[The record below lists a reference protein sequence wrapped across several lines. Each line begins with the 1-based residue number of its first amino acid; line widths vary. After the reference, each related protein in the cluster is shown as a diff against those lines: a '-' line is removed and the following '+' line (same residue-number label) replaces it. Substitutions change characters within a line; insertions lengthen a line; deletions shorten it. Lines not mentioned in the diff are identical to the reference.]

1 MPYNNPSLYNAAITG
16 ITGGVEQRW
25 LQAVDTSLPDKIAA
39 LATVIDSS
47 IAPIVGGATDAQA
60 ELMSELCE
68 GVFSGRYLG
77 NEHINAYNNV
87 IAALVATFNAIS
99 VKLTYVS
106 PGPPPVVAPAILYS
120 VFSVSSPPLS
130 VIYTLTAQS
139 FVYQFAV
146 MIITP
151 FNDPAATVA
160 FGTSGNP
167 NLFFDPS
174 QSMLSSINQFES
186 EEHLI
191 LPAGTQL
198 TQTVNLGSAST
209 GIGLLL
215 WSVSPL

>member
-25 LQAVDTSLPDKIAA
+25 LQSVDASLPDKIAA
-39 LATVIDSS
+39 IATIIDSS
-47 IAPIVGGATDAQA
+47 IAPIGGGATDAQA

-68 GVFSGRYLG
+68 GVFSSRYLG
-77 NEHINAYNNV
+77 NEHVSAYNNV
-87 IAALVATFNAIS
+87 ITALVGTFNAIS
-99 VKLTYVS
+99 AKLTYVS

-120 VFSVSSPPLS
+120 VFNTSSPASS

-139 FVYQFAV
+139 FVYQLAV
-146 MIITP
+146 MMITP
-151 FNDPAATVA
+151 FDDPAATVA

-174 QSMLSSINQFES
+174 QSMLSTTNQFES
-186 EEHLI
+186 EEHVI
-191 LPAGTQL
+191 LPAGTLL
-198 TQTVNLGSAST
+198 TQTVNKGSATT